1 MHRIIIVIVVSLFFL
16 SCNKNTET
24 DQPAKN
30 KKNDSQQESGIEN
43 DSDSAMTDEEVF
55 SSSLVQDILGE
66 EEDIELQIYL
76 EETIYPVVA
85 KSDKVTFDRISN
97 SIYLLGFND
106 NGTLR
111 NIMIQKLYNP
121 DTGEFVFEK
130 EEVPTSAQKQFVK

>member
-1 MHRIIIVIVVSLFFL
+1 MSRILIAIIFSLFIF
-16 SCNKNTET
+16 SCNKNSET
-24 DQPAKN
+24 DQSAKN
-30 KKNDSQQESGIEN
+30 NNSQQESGIEN

-55 SSSLVQDILGE
+55 SSSLVQGILGE

-76 EETIYPVVA
+76 EETIYPIVA

-97 SIYLLGFND
+97 SIFLLGFND

-121 DTGEFVFEK
+121 DTGEFVFEN